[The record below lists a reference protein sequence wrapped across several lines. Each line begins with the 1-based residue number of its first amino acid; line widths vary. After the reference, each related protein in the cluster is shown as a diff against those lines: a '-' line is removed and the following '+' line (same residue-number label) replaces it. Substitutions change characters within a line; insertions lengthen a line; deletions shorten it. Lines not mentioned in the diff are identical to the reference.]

1 MEIILS
7 VSFFYCFSLFLQ
19 LNLIIQEMNNI
30 RIIVKY
36 LLPVLV
42 AVPILLSGCRKSE
55 ACIPDDDM
63 YIEMMFTQENGGT
76 RAEIGNDGSGFFTDG
91 DKVGLYICGKQTKHI
106 ILTME
111 GGKWTPK
118 LLKSELGTGT
128 VNLSAYYPAREDV
141 SPETNRHTHS
151 VNTDQTGHGYEDSD
165 LLWSHLDIK
174 QGDLAGG
181 VIEMP
186 FVHGMHRLSINI
198 STDGVSLPE
207 DLTVTV
213 KNIAEGSFD
222 LSTGQID
229 IPAGTMKDISPRIL
243 SESEGEYSAILFPG
257 SLEAYAEGWVEITT
271 DGKTSVYKAPAT
283 IGESSL
289 LESGK
294 ETVLNLHLKSNGD
307 IDTDPD
313 PVPNPDPAPDP
324 DYGGRT
330 CWVYGVKTTG
340 LPDYPRDH
348 EESVP
353 EYSFLVPENFPGGM
367 WYKVSGVMYLNWQK
381 DFLWYDCDKD
391 DPDDSGSRPGYRDS
405 NMCWAA
411 GASNLLHWW
420 TRLNEPYIKAYDA
433 KYSSNPWPSYPRPS
447 FGFSDTDGSGIF
459 DFFRD
464 ISRNR
469 GGSDAVGVNWFICG
483 TPGISSP
490 DPDIDDN
497 FGGYFTEIFDN
508 IDVAV
513 KPKDS
518 MNKESLSRI
527 IKGALENKQGL
538 GFVQSNLSKG
548 VTHVMT
554 IWGVEFDDAGYVSA
568 LYYVDNNDHYNFEVK
583 GGANKFQHH
592 RLIRQEIKYRDGLW
606 KVMMGNS
613 SVHAISSITVVDLK
627 RDVWQKEFPEVEI
640 KEDYIQ

>member
-1 MEIILS
+1 
-7 VSFFYCFSLFLQ
+7 
-19 LNLIIQEMNNI
+19 MNSI

-36 LLPVLV
+36 LLLALV
-42 AVPILLSGCRKSE
+42 VAPILLSGCKKSE
-55 ACIPDDDM
+55 ACISEGDR
-63 YIEMMFTQENGGT
+63 YIEIKFTQEDSDT
-76 RAEIGNDGSGFFTDG
+76 RAEIGDDGSGFFTDG
-91 DKVGLYICGKQTKHI
+91 DKVGLYIYGKQTKQV
-106 ILTME
+106 ILTRE
-111 GGKWTPK
+111 GGQWTPK
-118 LLKSELGTGT
+118 LLKSELGAGT
-128 VNLSAYYPAREDV
+128 VRLSAYYPAREDV
-141 SPETNRHTHS
+141 SPETDRHTHS
-151 VNTDQTGHGYEDSD
+151 VDTDQTGSGYEDSD
-165 LLWSHLDIK
+165 LLWSHIDME
-174 QGDLAGG
+174 QDDLTGN

-186 FVHGMHRLSINI
+186 FVHGMHKLSIHI
-198 STDGVSLPE
+198 SSDGGSLPE
-207 DLTVTV
+207 DLTVIV
-213 KNIAEGSFD
+213 KNITKGSFD

-229 IPAGTMKDISPRIL
+229 IPGGTMKDISPRIL
-243 SESEGEYSAILFPG
+243 SESEGKYSAILFPG
-257 SLEAYAEGWVEITT
+257 SLDAYAEGWVEISTG
-271 DGKTSVYKAPAT
+271 GKTSVYKAPVK

-294 ETVLNLHLKSNGD
+294 ETVLNLHLKSDGD
-307 IDTDPD
+307 IGTDPA
-313 PVPNPDPAPDP
+313 PAPDP
-324 DYGGRT
+324 DYGGKT
-330 CWVYGVKTTG
+330 CWVYGVKTAG

-353 EYSFLVPENFPGGM
+353 EYSFLVPENFPSGM
-367 WYKVSGVMYLNWQK
+367 WYKVSGVRYLNWQK
-381 DFLWYDCDKD
+381 DFLWYDCDKN
-391 DPDDSGSRPGYRDS
+391 DPDDSKSRPGYHDG

-420 TRLNEPYIKAYDA
+420 TRLNQPYIEAYDA

-447 FGFSDTDGSGIF
+447 FGFSDKDSSGIF
-459 DFFRD
+459 DFFRN

-469 GGSDAVGVNWFICG
+469 GGSDAVGINWFICG

-497 FGGYFTEIFDN
+497 FNGYFTEIFDN

-513 KPKDS
+513 KPKDA

-538 GFVQSNLSKG
+538 GFVQSNVSKG

-583 GGANKFQHH
+583 GGTNKFQHH
-592 RLIRQEIKYRDGLW
+592 RLIRQEIRYRDGLW

-613 SVHAISSITVVDLK
+613 NVHAISSITLVDLK
-627 RDVWQKEFPEVEI
+627 RDIWQKEFPEVVI

>member
-1 MEIILS
+1 
-7 VSFFYCFSLFLQ
+7 
-19 LNLIIQEMNNI
+19 MNGV

-36 LLPVLV
+36 LFPVLV
-42 AVPILLSGCRKSE
+42 VTLILLSGCKKTE
-55 ACIPDDDM
+55 ACISEGDQ
-63 YIEMMFTQENGGT
+63 YIEIMFTQENGGT
-76 RAEIGNDGSGFFTDG
+76 RAEIGADGSGFFTDG
-91 DKVGLYICGKQTKHI
+91 DKVGLYICGKQTKQI
-106 ILTME
+106 ILTRE
-111 GGKWTPK
+111 GGQWTPK
-118 LLKSELGTGT
+118 LLKSELGTGSIH
-128 VNLSAYYPAREDV
+128 LSAYYPVRENA

-151 VNTDQTGHGYEDSD
+151 VDTDQTGLGYEDSD

-174 QGDLAGG
+174 QENFTGN
-181 VIEMP
+181 VIEMS
-186 FVHGMHRLSINI
+186 FAHRMHRLSINI
-198 STDGVSLPE
+198 SSDDISLPE

-213 KNIAEGSFD
+213 KNITVGSFD
-222 LSTGQID
+222 LFTGQID
-229 IPAGTMKDISPRIL
+229 SSVGTVKDITPRRL
-243 SESEGEYSAILFPG
+243 SESEGKYSAILFP
-257 SLEAYAEGWVEITT
+257 SRLEAYTEGWVEISTGGRT
-271 DGKTSVYKAPAT
+271 FVYKAPVK

-294 ETVLNLHLKSNGD
+294 ETVLNLHLKSDGNIG
-307 IDTDPD
+307 TNPVPAPD
-313 PVPNPDPAPDP
+313 PVPTPALDP
-324 DYGGRT
+324 DYAGKT

-353 EYSFLVPENFPGGM
+353 EYSFLVPENFPSGM

-391 DPDDSGSRPGYRDS
+391 DPDDSRSRPGYHDS

-420 TRLNEPYIKAYDA
+420 MRLNKPYIEAYDA
-433 KYSSNPWPSYPRPS
+433 RYSSNPWPSYSRPS
-447 FGFSDTDGSGIF
+447 FGFSDTDSSGIF
-459 DFFRD
+459 DFFRN

-469 GGSDAVGVNWFICG
+469 GGSDAVGINWFICG

-538 GFVQSNLSKG
+538 GFVQSNVSKG

-592 RLIRQEIKYRDGLW
+592 RLIRQEIRYRDGLW

-613 SVHAISSITVVDLK
+613 NVHAISSITLVDLK
-627 RDVWQKEFPEVEI
+627 RDIWQKAFPEVEI
-640 KEDYIQ
+640 EEDYIQ